1 MFAWKG
7 QSGRRGGASV
17 PKRFAAIDFDS
28 RSLHIVCAR
37 RTRAGARI
45 EKLTHAAIPEDLD
58 TADANAFGAFLG
70 KTLRTMRL
78 GIKAVVMNVP
88 RGLAVLKPLQFPPG
102 TAYGELAG
110 MVQFQVEKELP
121 FPMAEAVVDFTRANH
136 YDTEEVDDH
145 PHVNVLV
152 SAVRL
157 PVVEH
162 YKQIALA
169 AGVKLFRLGL
179 RPVATMRCVAECLG
193 AEASGPLA
201 VIHVTADETEIMVFS
216 GGTLAFSRS
225 ALFAESL
232 SEHPDQSEAS
242 PQSRRVAGEIAR
254 SLQTYQAAEGGAA
267 IERVLLAGGTG
278 IEAGVARSLRK
289 RLGVSC
295 EPFNPAEAL
304 RLGEDEGASAYI
316 ASLGMAVG
324 HDGSATP
331 FDFLNPKRPRVRRNV
346 KAIRRGAMAAAAG
359 VVLAAGVVAGSMW
372 VGGKQDRV
380 AALRREAAR
389 LKKDRKPCDTRIK
402 HIKALDEWD
411 QSGVDI
417 LGHWTYVSSVAPPCT
432 DLYITSLKMA
442 LTDGVLKFNVRARD
456 DTAIIKL
463 GQTLRNGEDKYGV
476 RTGRVSTGED
486 KFRYLYGTTI
496 NVSPPQGR
504 RADLTDVKPP
514 PGRPRDDVS
523 HLEKYR

>member
-1 MFAWKG
+1 M
-7 QSGRRGGASV
+7 

-28 RSLHIVCAR
+28 RSLYIVCAQ
-37 RTRAGARI
+37 RTRTGAHI
-45 EKLTHAAIPEDLD
+45 QKLTHTEIPEEID
-58 TADANAFGAFLG
+58 TSDADAFGAFLG

-121 FPMAEAVVDFTRANH
+121 FPMAEAVVDFTLAGH
-136 YDTEEVDDH
+136 YDTEDVDDR
-145 PHVNVLV
+145 PQVNVLV

-179 RPVATMRCVAECLG
+179 RPVATMRCVTECLG
-193 AEASGPLA
+193 AAASGPLA

-225 ALFAESL
+225 AMFPEPLAGD
-232 SEHPDQSEAS
+232 PDQSGS
-242 PQSRRVAGEIAR
+242 TPQSRTVAGEIAR

-278 IEAGVARSLRK
+278 IEDGVARSLRK

-295 EPFNPAEAL
+295 ERFDPAEAL
-304 RLGEDEGASAYI
+304 GLPDDGAASAYI

-331 FDFLNPKRPRVRRNV
+331 FDFLNPTRPRVRRNV
-346 KAIRRGAMAAAAG
+346 KAIRGGLAAAVA
-359 VVLAAGVVAGSMW
+359 VLVLAAGVVGGTMW
-372 VGGKQDRV
+372 VGGKQDQV
-380 AALRREAAR
+380 AALKKQAATQ
-389 LKKDRKPCDTRIK
+389 KKLRKPYDTQVK
-402 HIKALDEWD
+402 HLAALHEWD
-411 QSGVDI
+411 DGGVDI

-432 DLYITSLKMA
+432 DLYITSLKVMGS
-442 LTDGVLKFNVRARD
+442 DGLLKFNVRAKD
-456 DTAIIKL
+456 DTAIIQL
-463 GQTLRNGEDKYGV
+463 GQTLRNGSARYGI
-476 RTGRVSTGED
+476 RTSRVSTGED
-486 KFRYLYGTTI
+486 RFRYLYGTTI
-496 NVSPPQGR
+496 AISPPAGK
-504 RADLTDVKPP
+504 RADLAGVKAPP
-514 PGRPRDDVS
+514 RRPRDDVS
-523 HLEKYR
+523 DQGKYR